1 MNSFDFKSEYKALTN
16 HFPNHGARP
25 VIGILGNFGDKGCE
39 LAEGYF
45 SSIEAA
51 NGIPVVVPPLTD
63 REGILALLDRI
74 DGLMISGGA
83 DLNPLYVGEE
93 PSPYLHGINPQ
104 RDQYELLITR
114 LAADRNIPVFGI
126 CRGIQVIV
134 AALGGRIYQDMAT
147 EMRGVSLYKH
157 CQDAPRHI
165 STLTVESEPKSL
177 INNLLG
183 DKFCVNSFHHQ
194 AVENPGPELRVTAR
208 SKDGVIEAV
217 ESTQFKYIVGVQW
230 HPECYYPAGDRCMMP
245 LFENFVEEADYF
257 RRAREIHSKVLTIDS
272 HCDTPMWFERGA
284 EFHRRDE
291 ETCVDLHKMTEG
303 GLDASIMV
311 AYLAQEGRSDDEL
324 LAATRKADGLLN
336 AIKEKIHRNP
346 SAQQSVSV
354 SDLYQ
359 AKFEGKK
366 SIVLGIENGYAIG
379 KDLANIERYR
389 REGVVYMTLCHNGDN
404 DICDAASRSKREH
417 GGLSDFGREVVKEM
431 NRVGMIVDL
440 SHTSED
446 TFYDAIEASTQP
458 VICSHSS
465 CRVCCDH
472 QRNLT
477 DDQLRKLAEKNG
489 VAQVTFYEYFLKK
502 EGEATIDDAVE
513 HLLHAVEI
521 AGIDHVG
528 IGSDFDGDG
537 GVPGIHN
544 AADFTHFTARLLK
557 EGLTAEDLKKI
568 WGGNFTR
575 VMAEVQ
581 ANGCVH

>member
-16 HFPNHGARP
+16 HFPNHQARP
-25 VIGILGNFGDKGCE
+25 VIGILGNFGEKGCE

-51 NGIPVVVPPLTD
+51 NGIPMVVPPLTD

-93 PSPYLHGINPQ
+93 PSPCLHGINAK

-114 LAADRNIPVFGI
+114 LAADRNIPIFGI

-134 AALGGRIYQDMAT
+134 AALGGRIYQDMAS
-147 EMRGVSLYKH
+147 EMPGVALLKH
-157 CQDAPRHI
+157 SQDAPRHI
-165 STLTVESEPKSL
+165 STHSVVSEPNSL
-177 INNLLG
+177 INKLLG
-183 DKFCVNSFHHQ
+183 NEFYANSFHHQ
-194 AVENPGPELRVTAR
+194 AVQNAGPALRVTAR

-217 ESTQFKYIVGVQW
+217 ESTEYKYIVGVQW
-230 HPECYYPAGDRCMMP
+230 HPECYYPAGDDCMMP
-245 LFENFVEEADYF
+245 LFRSFVNESDYF
-257 RRAREIHSKVLTIDS
+257 RRARELHHKILTIDT
-272 HCDTPMWFERGA
+272 HCDTPMWFEKGA
-284 EFHRRDE
+284 VFNHRNE
-291 ETCVDLHKMTEG
+291 NTCVDLHKMTEG

-311 AYLAQEGRSDDEL
+311 AYLAQKGRSEGEL
-324 LAATRKADGLLN
+324 LAATKKADGILN
-336 AIKEKIHRNP
+336 AIKEQIRQNP
-346 SAQQSVSV
+346 LAHQSVTV
-354 SDLYQ
+354 ADLYQ
-359 AKFEGKK
+359 TKFEGKK

-379 KDLANIERYR
+379 KDLSNIERYR

-404 DICDAASRSKREH
+404 DICDAASRSNHEH
-417 GGLSDFGREVVKEM
+417 NGLSDFGREVVKEM

-440 SHTSED
+440 SHAGEK
-446 TFYDAIEASTQP
+446 TFYDVVEASTQP

-465 CRVCCDH
+465 CRACCDH

-489 VAQVTFYEYFLKK
+489 VAQVTFYEYFLRK
-502 EGEATIDDAVE
+502 EEGATIEDAVK
-513 HLLHAVEI
+513 HLMHAIEI

-557 EGLTAEDLKKI
+557 EGLTEEDLKKI